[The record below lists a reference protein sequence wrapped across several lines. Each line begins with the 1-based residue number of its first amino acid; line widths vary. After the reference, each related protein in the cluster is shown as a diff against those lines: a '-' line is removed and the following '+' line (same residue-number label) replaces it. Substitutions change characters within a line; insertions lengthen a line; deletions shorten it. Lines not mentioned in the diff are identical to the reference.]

1 MLPGNNKK
9 FSGCVNLN
17 LSDVNWFPSYNYI
30 LASKSP
36 RRIQLLRDMGI
47 PFTVQPVDIP
57 ESYPSGLG
65 MLEIPV
71 YLAREKARPFEGQL
85 HDNDLLITADTIVW
99 LRRDVLGK
107 PSGKDEARVMLRK
120 LSGHIH
126 QVVTGV
132 CLKSNVKERTFHAV
146 THVEFKELTDKEI
159 DYYVT
164 HFDPTDKAGA
174 YGIQEWI
181 GMAGIT
187 RVEGSYYNV
196 VGLPVQ
202 RLYTEIMGF

>member
-1 MLPGNNKK
+1 
-9 FSGCVNLN
+9 
-17 LSDVNWFPSYNYI
+17 
-30 LASKSP
+30 
-36 RRIQLLRDMGI
+36 MGL
-47 PFTVQPVDIP
+47 PFTVQPVDVP
-57 ESYPSGLG
+57 ETYPKTLG

-71 YLAREKARPFEGQL
+71 YLAKQKTTPFAGKLEK
-85 HDNDLLITADTIVW
+85 NDLLIAADTIVW
-99 LRRDVLGK
+99 LRREVLGK
-107 PSGKDEARVMLRK
+107 PVNADEARAMLRK

-132 CLKSNVKERTFHAV
+132 CLKSTTKERTFHAV
-146 THVEFKELTDKEI
+146 THVEFKELSDREI

-164 HFDPTDKAGA
+164 NYNPYDKAGA

-202 RLYTEIMGF
+202 RLYTEIMAF

>member
-1 MLPGNNKK
+1 MN
-9 FSGCVNLN
+9 
-17 LSDVNWFPSYNYI
+17 
-30 LASKSP
+30 A
-36 RRIQLLRDMGI
+36 
-47 PFTVQPVDIP
+47 
-57 ESYPSGLG
+57 
-65 MLEIPV
+65 
-71 YLAREKARPFEGQL
+71 
-85 HDNDLLITADTIVW
+85 
-99 LRRDVLGK
+99 
-107 PSGKDEARVMLRK
+107 DEARAMLRK

-132 CLKSNVKERTFHAV
+132 CLKSTTKERTFHAV
-146 THVEFKELTDKEI
+146 THVEFKELSDREI

-164 HFDPTDKAGA
+164 NYNPYDKAGA

-202 RLYTEIMGF
+202 RLYTEIMAF

>member
-1 MLPGNNKK
+1 MLHE
-9 FSGCVNLN
+9 
-17 LSDVNWFPSYNYI
+17 
-30 LASKSP
+30 
-36 RRIQLLRDMGI
+36 MGL

-57 ESYPSGLG
+57 ETYPKTLG

-71 YLAREKARPFEGQL
+71 YLARQKALPFEGKL
-85 HDNDLLITADTIVW
+85 EERDLLIAADTIVW
-99 LRRDVLGK
+99 LRREVLGK
-107 PSGKDEARVMLRK
+107 PAGQEEARVMLRK

-132 CLKSNVKERTFHAV
+132 CLKSRHKERTFHAV

-164 HFDPTDKAGA
+164 HFNPTDKAGA

-181 GMAGIT
+181 GMAAIT